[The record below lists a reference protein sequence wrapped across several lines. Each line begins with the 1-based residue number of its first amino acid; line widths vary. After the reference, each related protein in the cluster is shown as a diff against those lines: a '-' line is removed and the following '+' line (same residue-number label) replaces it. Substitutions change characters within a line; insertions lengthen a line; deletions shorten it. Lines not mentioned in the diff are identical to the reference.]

1 LGENSAL
8 RTKLIAAFHDS
19 ALGGHFGTQA
29 TYCRIKRLFRWRGL
43 KGDVKN
49 FVKQCLVCQQA
60 KHERTHPAGLLQ
72 PLPIP
77 QGAWQDISM
86 DFNEG
91 LPKLEGYNYVLVVV
105 DRFSKY
111 AHFIPLS
118 HPFTVR
124 KVAKVILDFAVRLH
138 GIHVSIVSDRDIIF
152 TSHF

>member
-1 LGENSAL
+1 
-8 RTKLIAAFHDS
+8 
-19 ALGGHFGTQA
+19 
-29 TYCRIKRLFRWRGL
+29 
-43 KGDVKN
+43 VKN

-124 KVAKVILDFAVRLH
+124 KVAKVILDFVVRLH